1 MFATDA
7 SWPNLVTRLQ
17 SVCREFSTHARP
29 GANDD
34 SAFRFRAFDHG
45 LHLRWPA
52 CGHAN
57 PVGRASP
64 FLRQF
69 VAMSRISLI
78 DDHALLRDGLR
89 LVLEKNGHQVI
100 GEATD
105 LTRGSVEVR
114 ELQPDVVV
122 LDLHLG
128 TRSGLELLE
137 ELQKRKSS
145 TRCVVL
151 TMSSQSRNV
160 ADCLRYGASAYLLKG
175 GPPHELLVA
184 IHHALTGRTYL
195 GEGVSALMVALPPE
209 GDGVASLSA
218 RERQIA
224 VLVAK
229 GHSST
234 DVGRILHLSPKTV
247 DTYRSRLMAKL
258 GTPDL
263 PALVRYAMTKGLLEP
278 E

>member
-1 MFATDA
+1 
-7 SWPNLVTRLQ
+7 
-17 SVCREFSTHARP
+17 
-29 GANDD
+29 
-34 SAFRFRAFDHG
+34 
-45 LHLRWPA
+45 
-52 CGHAN
+52 
-57 PVGRASP
+57 
-64 FLRQF
+64 
-69 VAMSRISLI
+69 MSRVYLV

-105 LTRGSVEVR
+105 LTRAASEVR
-114 ELQPDVVV
+114 ELNPDVVV
-122 LDLHLG
+122 LDLHLAG
-128 TRSGLELLE
+128 RSGIEMLE

-151 TMSSQSRNV
+151 TMSSQARNV

-184 IHHALTGRTYL
+184 INHALNGRTYL
-195 GEGVSALMVALPPE
+195 GEGVSALMVAAPPE
-209 GDGVASLSA
+209 GDGLASLSA

-224 VLVAK
+224 VLVVQ
-229 GHSST
+229 GHSSN
-234 DVGRILHLSPKTV
+234 DVGRLLHLSPKTV

-263 PALVRYAMTKGLLEP
+263 PALVRYAMSKGLIEP